1 MISTR
6 NLRTLPTLLL
16 AGLVFSQIAGAGEKT
31 VVSLRDFVEKELKY
45 SGLTLKGD
53 ASLKIKA
60 LGDGIDNKKMSEMG
74 MFAYGWI
81 IDAATR
87 ERVWTMDLRNTDKV
101 KMGREFEE
109 SIDLPKGDYEVYFVA
124 YAFGSSSWFSN
135 YYVNID
141 RRETNTGSGDAKK
154 RGVFSWF
161 EDFFDEDAAKAWK
174 ERSKLWGIEIA
185 LDDKVQHSTFTPPR
199 ERKNVVFKS
208 IGAGEKVRVRTGLQV
223 KNPVTV
229 GLYCIGELG
238 NNRDVADYGWIIN
251 RKTRDRVW
259 AMDKRNSAPAGGAKK
274 NIVFDGKVELAPGD
288 YVLNYISDD
297 SHSPLDWNA
306 APPDDPLNYGI
317 TMFLSDPKDAGS
329 ISLTSGEEKDEA
341 LIRLTGIGD
350 EEFRSSTFTLKK
362 ESSLR
367 IYAVGERMYSRSEM
381 ADRGWIINART
392 REKVWS
398 MDPDGTEPAGGDEK
412 NRMADEIVT
421 LPAGTFTVFY
431 ATDGSHAY
439 DDWNSDP
446 PIDEEHYGITIYAAP
461 ENFSK
466 ANFTTGGDAAG
477 AGVLAQIVR
486 IRDGENRE
494 TSFTLKK
501 RTQVRVYAL
510 GEGQNHEMYDYGWI
524 ENANGRETTWEMTYA
539 TTFHAGGDKKN
550 RMVNTTIVLEAGTY
564 TLHFQ
569 TDDSHSFND
578 WNSDPPDDPTMYGI
592 TLYAD
597 D

>member
-1 MISTR
+1 MSTR
-6 NLRTLPTLLL
+6 TNRALPTLLL
-16 AGLVFSQIAGAGEKT
+16 AALVFSQIAGAGEKT
-31 VVSLRDFVEKELKY
+31 VVSLRDFAEKELKCA
-45 SGLTLKGD
+45 GLTLKGD

-81 IDAATR
+81 INAQTR

-101 KMGREFEE
+101 KKGREFDDAV
-109 SIDLPKGDYEVYFVA
+109 DLPNGDYEVYFVA

-135 YYVNID
+135 YYINID
-141 RRETNTGSGDAKK
+141 RRETSPGSGGTKK

-161 EDFFDEDAAKAWK
+161 EDFFDEDAAKEWL

-185 LDDKVQHSTFTPPR
+185 LDDKVQYSTFTPPR

-229 GLYCIGELG
+229 GLYCFGELG
-238 NNRDVADYGWIIN
+238 NSGDIADYGWIIN
-251 RKTRDRVW
+251 RKTRERVW
-259 AMDKRNSAPAGGAKK
+259 AMEKRNCAPAGGAKK
-274 NIVFDGKVELAPGD
+274 NIVFDGTVALIPGD
-288 YVLNYISDD
+288 YVLNYITDD
-297 SHSPLDWNA
+297 SHSSIDWNG

-317 TMFLSDPKDAGS
+317 TMYVSDPKDAAS

-350 EEFRSSTFTLKK
+350 DEFRSSTFTLKK

-381 ADRGWIINART
+381 ADHGWIINART
-392 REKVWS
+392 REKVWT
-398 MDPDGTEPAGGDEK
+398 MDPDGTEPAGGDDK

-421 LPAGTFTVFY
+421 LPAGTYTVFFS
-431 ATDGSHAY
+431 TDDSHAY
-439 DDWNSDP
+439 NDWNSDP
-446 PIDEEHYGITIYAAP
+446 PVDEEHYGITIYAAP

-466 ANFTTGGDAAG
+466 ANFAVGGDAAE
-477 AGVLAQIVR
+477 AGVIAQIVR
-486 IRDGENRE
+486 VRDDEDRE
-494 TSFTLKK
+494 MSFTLKK
-501 RTQVRVYAL
+501 RTQVRVYAV

-524 ENANGRETTWEMTYA
+524 EKADGRERTWEMTYS
-539 TTFHAGGDKKN
+539 TTFHAGGSKKN
-550 RMVNTTIVLEAGTY
+550 RMVNTTIVLEPGTY
-564 TLHFQ
+564 RLHYR

-578 WNSDPPDDPTMYGI
+578 WNSDPPEDPTMYGI
-592 TLYAD
+592 TLYAEE
-597 D
+597 

>member
-297 SHSPLDWNA
+297 SHSPLDWIA
-306 APPDDPLNYGI
+306 APPVDPLYYGI
-317 TMFLSDPKDAGS
+317 TMFVSDP
-329 ISLTSGEEKDEA
+329 
-341 LIRLTGIGD
+341 
-350 EEFRSSTFTLKK
+350 
-362 ESSLR
+362 
-367 IYAVGERMYSRSEM
+367 
-381 ADRGWIINART
+381 
-392 REKVWS
+392 
-398 MDPDGTEPAGGDEK
+398 
-412 NRMADEIVT
+412 
-421 LPAGTFTVFY
+421 
-431 ATDGSHAY
+431 
-439 DDWNSDP
+439 
-446 PIDEEHYGITIYAAP
+446 
-461 ENFSK
+461 
-466 ANFTTGGDAAG
+466 
-477 AGVLAQIVR
+477 
-486 IRDGENRE
+486 
-494 TSFTLKK
+494 
-501 RTQVRVYAL
+501 
-510 GEGQNHEMYDYGWI
+510 
-524 ENANGRETTWEMTYA
+524 
-539 TTFHAGGDKKN
+539 
-550 RMVNTTIVLEAGTY
+550 
-564 TLHFQ
+564 
-569 TDDSHSFND
+569 
-578 WNSDPPDDPTMYGI
+578 
-592 TLYAD
+592 
-597 D
+597 